1 MQTLHVDM
9 VKYLSRHALSPQLI
23 SEDHPVI
30 KDIEEALSRYTHDVT
45 KSVHNIEK
53 R

>member
-1 MQTLHVDM
+1 MWAWL
-9 VKYLSRHALSPQLI
+9 KELSGHALSPQLI

-30 KDIEEALSRYTHDVT
+30 KSLEEVLGGRYTHDVT
-45 KSVHNIEK
+45 TSVHKPEK